1 MWSHYPGI
9 HKGCCFEMQI
19 IGRNNNGWK
28 LTKSDYQ
35 DQLPMVKGSIDEK
48 IMHILSVKDPIWKSM
63 NMRLGQLEY
72 IIKANLKIFYY
83 FFCVKLILCALVN
96 E

>member
-1 MWSHYPGI
+1 
-9 HKGCCFEMQI
+9 MQI